1 MRTDEILIFNPK
13 YIWFLQFFNRHKDN
27 HQVKSTLMLLILPE
41 IFGDKKPNTDIMTSM
56 EKFTLVYT
64 LKCDSKCKM

>member
-41 IFGDKKPNTDIMTSM
+41 IFGDKKPNKHVVDVLSCSNTEAHFCTHS
-56 EKFTLVYT
+56 
-64 LKCDSKCKM
+64 